1 MTLERV
7 TEKGR
12 LLTIVT
18 DQPIVFLGAGMP
30 QAKSKDGYEFGII
43 DIEVDSTGSG
53 SGTLAPAAKVSI
65 RQGAIV
71 VDDYGSEVVRLIDV
85 KKVK

>member
-1 MTLERV
+1 
-7 TEKGR
+7 
-12 LLTIVT
+12 
-18 DQPIVFLGAGMP
+18 
-30 QAKSKDGYEFGII
+30 
-43 DIEVDSTGSG
+43 
-53 SGTLAPAAKVSI
+53 VSI